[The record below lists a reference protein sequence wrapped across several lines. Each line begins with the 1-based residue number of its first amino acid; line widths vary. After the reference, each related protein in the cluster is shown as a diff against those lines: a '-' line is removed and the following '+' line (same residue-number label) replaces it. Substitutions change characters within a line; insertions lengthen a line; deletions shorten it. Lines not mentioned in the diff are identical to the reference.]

1 MRIHPEDT
9 LKKTFTRKIWGGY
22 SSTEVAEFLQSIS
35 GELEERNRETE
46 VLTDKLRDRESSLRE
61 YRERE
66 TVLRDTISSAQ
77 KMAVKIKKD
86 AEKEAEFIL
95 EDARQKADMIV
106 KEARASL
113 KTAYQ
118 DLSDLKRIHIQL
130 KNTLRSVL
138 QSHQDLL
145 EQDPVHSLLPTS
157 VQNSSPSSFIE
168 EKVNES
174 LNKAVQS
181 TQSL

>member
-1 MRIHPEDT
+1 MKLHPEDI
-9 LKKTFTRKIWGGY
+9 LKKSFTRKTFGGY
-22 SSTEVAEFLQSIS
+22 SQAEVAEFLQSMA
-35 GELEERNRETE
+35 GELEEMQKEETA
-46 VLTDKLRDRESSLRE
+46 LKDKLRDRESSLRE

-66 TVLRDTISSAQ
+66 TILRDTISSAQ
-77 KMAVKIKKD
+77 KMAIKIKKD
-86 AEKEAEFIL
+86 AEKESEFIL

-106 KEARASL
+106 QSARTSL

-145 EQDPVHSLLPTS
+145 EQDPVHSVLPAS
-157 VQNSSPSSFIE
+157 VQNSAPSSFIE
-168 EKVNES
+168 KKVNES

>member
-1 MRIHPEDT
+1 MKLHPEDI
-9 LKKTFTRKIWGGY
+9 LKKTFTRKILGGY
-22 SSTEVAEFLQSIS
+22 NSKEVADFLQTIAT
-35 GELEERNRETE
+35 EMEEKAKEE
-46 VLTDKLRDRESSLRE
+46 SALIDKLRDRESSLRE

-66 TVLRDTISSAQ
+66 VVLRDTISSAQ

-95 EDARQKADMIV
+95 DDARQKADMVV

-157 VQNSSPSSFIE
+157 VQSSAPSSFIE

>member
-1 MRIHPEDT
+1 MRLHPEDI
-9 LKKTFTRKIWGGY
+9 LKKTFTRKILGGY
-22 SSTEVAEFLQSIS
+22 SSTEVADFLQAMA
-35 GELEERNRETE
+35 GELEEKNREAE
-46 VLTDKLRDRESSLRE
+46 ALTNKLQERESSLRE

-66 TVLRDTISSAQ
+66 TVLRDTIASAQ

-86 AEKEAEFIL
+86 AEKEADFIL
-95 EDARQKADMIV
+95 EDARQKGDMVV
-106 KEARASL
+106 KEARDSL

-118 DLSDLKRIHIQL
+118 DLSDLRRIHIQL

-157 VQNSSPSSFIE
+157 FQNPAHSSLIE